1 MSTDLKDLVKLNKS
15 HVKPA
20 AEVLARAFRDY
31 PIAEFAFP
39 DIEDRARRAPYM
51 HQFVLSYCIHYG
63 EAYATSERFEA
74 IAAWVPPENVIVSMW
89 KLIRSGA
96 LQVMLKFGTK
106 TGRRMSMFSRYLE
119 SVHKRNASFPHWYL
133 WNIGVDPS
141 FQGKGYASK
150 LLRAMFARIDKEGVP
165 CYLETQKE
173 TNLPLY
179 QHYGFKV
186 TEQFIV
192 PKTEFTNWAMLRDPS
207 NKIHK
212 SSDMVRR

>member
-1 MSTDLKDLVKLNKS
+1 MGTDLKDLVKLNKP

-51 HQFVLSYCIHYG
+51 HQFVLSYCIQYG
-63 EAYATSERFEA
+63 EAYATSERFEG
-74 IAAWVPPENVIVSMW
+74 IAAWLPPENVAVSMW

-96 LQVMLKFGTK
+96 LQLMLKFGTK
-106 TGRRMSMFSRYLE
+106 SGRRMSMFSRCLE
-119 SVHKRNASFPHWYL
+119 SAHKRNAPFPHWYL
-133 WNIGVDPS
+133 WNIGVDPQ
-141 FQGKGYASK
+141 FQGKGYARK
-150 LLRAMFARIDKEGVP
+150 LLRPMFARIDKEGVP

-186 TEQFIV
+186 VEQFVI
-192 PKTEFTNWAMLRDPS
+192 PGSEFINWAMLRDPS
-207 NKIHK
+207 NKILK
-212 SSDMVRR
+212 SSDVDRG